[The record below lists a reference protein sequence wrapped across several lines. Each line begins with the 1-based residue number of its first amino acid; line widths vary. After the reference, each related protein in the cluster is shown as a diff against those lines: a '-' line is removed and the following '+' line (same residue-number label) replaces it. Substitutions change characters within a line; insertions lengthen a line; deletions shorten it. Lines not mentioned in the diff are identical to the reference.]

1 MKKRS
6 SSKIQ
11 SKLIKYIWICVIP
24 LIVLFSITIFRLY
37 GFYQEY
43 DLLVR
48 NITSANEYNMSFK
61 DSMDEMMYR
70 IITGSANWTDAEEK
84 LEGEDP
90 KALISDAKK
99 HFQELREKTTEENV
113 RSDLDALIKLLGI
126 LDERV
131 DDILENVEE
140 GGHYDENMEMLD
152 MNIRTLTSLIQ
163 EDIHK
168 YIYDEAENME
178 MLRRQVAASLLTT
191 IRVTV
196 LVLVI
201 ILIVI
206 YILSKRLSQ
215 RITEPIT
222 ELVDMTEKFAGGDF
236 TVSYHPERDDEMKTL
251 AESFNSMVKE
261 IETLVEDIHREQ
273 ENAKDAEL
281 RLLQEQI
288 NPHFLYNT
296 LDAIVWMTEAGEN
309 QKAIQIIQELSSFF
323 RISLSKGE
331 SEITIRNE
339 KEHVKNYLEIQRYRY
354 QDILDYEI
362 NIDDDILD
370 YHIQKL
376 TLQPIVENA
385 LYHGIKNKR
394 GGGKITVE
402 GHLENKNE
410 NNLENN
416 LEINLEKNASNKSID
431 KTSNKTSN
439 KISNKELVFSVRDSG
454 IGMNEE
460 ELTRLRDL
468 ISGKIVLD
476 EQRGFGMA
484 NVEKR
489 IEMMYGSGYGL
500 SVDSEYEEGTVV
512 TVRIPAI

>member
-1 MKKRS
+1 MSQKKR

-24 LIVLFSITIFRLY
+24 LIILFSIAVIRLY

-61 DSMDEMMYR
+61 SSMDEMMYR

-90 KALISDAKK
+90 KALINDATK
-99 HFQELREKTTEENV
+99 HFEELRDKTSEENV

-163 EDIHK
+163 EDIQK
-168 YIYDEAENME
+168 YIYDEAHNME

-191 IRVTV
+191 IRVMI
-196 LVLVI
+196 LVLII
-201 ILIVI
+201 ILVAI

-222 ELVDMTEKFAGGDF
+222 ELVGMTEKFAGGDF
-236 TVSYHPERDDEMKTL
+236 TVSYHPDRDDEMRTL

-273 ENAKDAEL
+273 ENAKDVEL

-296 LDAIVWMTEAGEN
+296 LDAIIWMTEAGEN
-309 QKAIQIIQELSSFF
+309 QKAIQVIQELSSFF

-331 SEITIRNE
+331 SEITIKNE
-339 KEHVKNYLEIQRYRY
+339 REHVKNYLEIQRYRY

-362 NIDDDILD
+362 DMDEDILD

-394 GGGKITVE
+394 GGGMIRVE
-402 GHLENKNE
+402 GYLESSDRNPKR
-410 NNLENN
+410 NLSSSD
-416 LEINLEKNASNKSID
+416 IIFQIKD
-431 KTSNKTSN
+431 T
-439 KISNKELVFSVRDSG
+439 G

-460 ELTRLRDL
+460 ELERLRGL
-468 ISGKIVLD
+468 ISGEIVLD

-484 NVEKR
+484 NVQKR
-489 IEMMYGSGYGL
+489 IEMLYGAGYGITVE
-500 SVDSEYEEGTVV
+500 SVYNEGTTV
-512 TVRIPAI
+512 TVRIPNVSKGH

>member
-1 MKKRS
+1 MNVKKKR

-24 LIVLFSITIFRLY
+24 LIILFSIAVIRLY

-61 DSMDEMMYR
+61 SSMDEMMYR

-90 KALISDAKK
+90 KALISDATE
-99 HFQELREKTTEENV
+99 HFENLRDKTTEENV
-113 RSDLDALIKLLGI
+113 RSDLNALIKLLGI
-126 LDERV
+126 LDARV

-163 EDIHK
+163 DDIQK
-168 YIYDEAENME
+168 YIYDEAHNME
-178 MLRRQVAASLLTT
+178 MLRRQVARSLLST
-191 IRVTV
+191 IRIII
-196 LVLVI
+196 LVLII

-222 ELVDMTEKFAGGDF
+222 ELVGMTEKFASGDF
-236 TVSYHPERDDEMKTL
+236 TVSYHPDRDDEMRTL

-261 IETLVEDIHREQ
+261 IETLIEDIHREQ
-273 ENAKDAEL
+273 EIAKDAEL

-296 LDAIVWMTEAGEN
+296 LDAIIWMTEAGEN
-309 QKAIQIIQELSSFF
+309 QKAIQVIQELSSFF

-331 SEITIRNE
+331 SEITVRE
-339 KEHVKNYLEIQRYRY
+339 EREHVKNYLEIQRYRY

-362 NIDDDILD
+362 DIDEAI
-370 YHIQKL
+370 YENHIQKL

-394 GGGKITVE
+394 GGGMIRVE
-402 GHLENKNE
+402 GRLERS
-410 NNLENN
+410 
-416 LEINLEKNASNKSID
+416 NASGDDIM
-431 KTSNKTSN
+431 
-439 KISNKELVFSVRDSG
+439 VFRVKDTG
-454 IGMNEE
+454 IGMTDE
-460 ELTRLRDL
+460 ELERLRGL
-468 ISGKIVLD
+468 ISGEIVLD

-484 NVEKR
+484 NVQKR
-489 IEMMYGSGYGL
+489 IEMMYGVGYGITVE
-500 SVDSEYEEGTVV
+500 STYNEGTTV
-512 TVRIPAI
+512 TVRIPRK